1 MTYTLVE
8 LAWVAKMRVYISWR
22 RRLAANFDGGECD
35 ETWGRSSHTGHI
47 NVDVRRQHVDTL
59 TKTNWPRRR
68 KLRAME
74 MMVGDFSAKTRQI
87 DFTPRQCPERWQNT
101 RRETIRML
109 QILREH
115 KSPAEKILETIPIQL
130 MRRKNAISSD
140 WNIAHNF
147 FLAAAVRYFQP
158 LFKSIWV

>member
-8 LAWVAKMRVYISWR
+8 LAWVAKTHVCISWR

-101 RRETIRML
+101 RRDNQNAANIERT
-109 QILREH
+109 QITRGENSRNNPNLIDASKECNF
-115 KSPAEKILETIPIQL
+115 KQL
-130 MRRKNAISSD
+130 KYSSQ
-140 WNIAHNF
+140 F
-147 FLAAAVRYFQP
+147 FLAAAVRHF
-158 LFKSIWV
+158 